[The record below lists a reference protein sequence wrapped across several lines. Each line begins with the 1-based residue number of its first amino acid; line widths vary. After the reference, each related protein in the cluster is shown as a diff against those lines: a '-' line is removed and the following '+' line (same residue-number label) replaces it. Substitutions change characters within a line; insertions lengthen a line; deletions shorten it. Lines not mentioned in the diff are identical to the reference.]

1 MAFNPLQSYLQ
12 GHQAGQGQQ
21 IQRLSGALAGEMK
34 QGGDIQKSQH
44 FQDLMALD
52 PDRAN
57 KAMAT
62 FEALDKSR
70 KTALYEDMVMARTLL
85 SRGDAPGALN
95 IFKDRI
101 DFLGAGEGSQDSQYY
116 VDSITNAMN
125 TGDFSK
131 VSTDLSSGIEGA
143 QALGLGG
150 ETLNNEL
157 KRAQI
162 ANLKA
167 PKAVEQTPLEKAQE
181 KVEAEFI
188 KEERQVA
195 RTVVTN
201 FNKRATEI
209 RSSFG
214 KIESVLN
221 SGKLNRMK
229 IASAMTSMARL
240 LSPGVVTEQ
249 DFKNQANAADPVAQ
263 LLALL
268 TGKGDEG
275 AKIAENLQRFYDPA
289 NPDLFDKKA
298 FLDTARNVSGAEI
311 PALIDTFNDA
321 RDRAGRAGVSE
332 RALDTNFGQNK
343 NFDFLSNMLEQNKP
357 VMNHPTLG
365 SVTEGQ
371 IQETMKNKGMTRE
384 QVMALLSDGNE

>member
-1 MAFNPLQSYLQ
+1 MAFNPLQSYMQ
-12 GHQAGQGQQ
+12 GQQAGQGQQ

-52 PDRAN
+52 PDRAR
-57 KAMAT
+57 KSMAT

-85 SRGDAPGALN
+85 SRGDIAGALN
-95 IFKDRI
+95 IFEDRI
-101 DFLGAGEGSQDSQYY
+101 DALGGPGEGTQDSQYY
-116 VDSITNAMN
+116 VDSIRSGNLEKTMA
-125 TGDFSK
+125 
-131 VSTDLSSGIEGA
+131 DLSSGIEGA

-162 ANLKA
+162 ASLKA
-167 PKAVEQTPLEKAQE
+167 KSVAQTPLQKAQE
-181 KVEAEFI
+181 KVASEFR

-195 RTVVTN
+195 RTTVTN

-214 KIESVLN
+214 KVESILN
-221 SGKLNRMK
+221 SGKLSRMK

-240 LSPGVVTEQ
+240 LSPGIVTEQ
-249 DFKNQANAADPVAQ
+249 DFQNLSNAANPIAE
-263 LLALL
+263 ALSII
-268 TGKGDEG
+268 TGKGAEG
-275 AKIAENLQRFYDPA
+275 AKVAENLQRFYDPT
-289 NPDLFDKKA
+289 NPDLFDKKG
-298 FLDTARNVSGAEI
+298 FLDTARNVAGAEI
-311 PALIDTFNDA
+311 PALMDTFNDA

-332 RALDTNFGQNK
+332 KALNTNFGQNK

-384 QVMALLSDGNE
+384 QVIALLSDGNE

>member
-12 GHQAGQGQQ
+12 GQQAGQGQQ
-21 IQRLSGALAGEMK
+21 IQRLSGALAGEMQ
-34 QGGDIQKSQH
+34 QGGNIQKSQH

-167 PKAVEQTPLEKAQE
+167 PKAVEQTPQEKAQE

-384 QVMALLSDGNE
+384 QVMVLLSDGNE

>member
-12 GHQAGQGQQ
+12 GQQAGQGQQ
-21 IQRLSGALAGEMK
+21 IQRLSGALAGEMQ
-34 QGGDIQKSQH
+34 QGGNIQKSQH

-85 SRGDAPGALN
+85 SRGDAPGALS
-95 IFKDRI
+95 IFEDRI
-101 DFLGAGEGSQDSQYY
+101 DALGGPGEGTQDSQYY
-116 VDSITNAMN
+116 VDSIRSGNLEKTMA
-125 TGDFSK
+125 
-131 VSTDLSSGIEGA
+131 DLSSGIEGA

-167 PKAVEQTPLEKAQE
+167 PKAAEQTPLEK
-181 KVEAEFI
+181 VEAEFR

-195 RTVVTN
+195 RTAVTN

-214 KIESVLN
+214 KVESILN
-221 SGKLNRMK
+221 SGKLSRMK

-240 LSPGVVTEQ
+240 LSPGIVTEQ
-249 DFKNQANAADPVAQ
+249 DFQNLSNAANPIAE
-263 LLALL
+263 ALSII
-268 TGKGDEG
+268 TGKGAEG
-275 AKIAENLQRFYDPA
+275 AKVAENLQRFYDPT
-289 NPDLFDKKA
+289 NPDLFDKKG
-298 FLDTARNVSGAEI
+298 FLDTARNVAGAEI
-311 PALIDTFNDA
+311 PALMDTFNDA
-321 RDRAGRAGVSE
+321 RDRARRAGVSE
-332 RALDTNFGQNK
+332 KALDTNFGQNK
-343 NFDFLSNMLEQNKP
+343 NFNFLTNMLEQNKP